1 MDPPDGVQ
9 MIPRY
14 QNDEQQAWQA
24 NFDQLTGI
32 ISESNKE
39 LGKELSKEM
48 KNAMFDFMDIVGKA
62 FVNTNKKGKSVSCIY
77 LLLLDFNF

>member
-1 MDPPDGVQ
+1 MDPPDDVQ

-14 QNDEQQAWQA
+14 QNDEQQTWQA

-39 LGKELSKEM
+39 FSKEM
-48 KNAMFDFMDIVGKA
+48 KNAMFGFMDIVGKA
-62 FVNTNKKGKSVSCIY
+62 FENTNKKGKSDSCICY
-77 LLLLDFNF
+77 Y